1 MFLFLTAA
9 LKDKLKKSECIITS
23 QDINLKSINEM
34 LTYTQVKTWGVDH
47 LVKDSFITFEQH
59 PKMDVLNL
67 SNLTSKGALKIS
79 FFCFIVTKF
88 SF

>member
-9 LKDKLKKSECIITS
+9 LKDKLKKSESIITS

-34 LTYTQVKTWGVDH
+34 LNYIQVKTWGVDH

-59 PKMDVLNL
+59 PKKTGN
-67 SNLTSKGALKIS
+67 I
-79 FFCFIVTKF
+79 FCF
-88 SF
+88 